1 MTPFTGAP
9 AGLLDSVKSDP
20 VAFNAILGVWT
31 LEWLENAS
39 TTLMWWPPTR
49 RSLAEVFGVALDA
62 PAASVDAAKA
72 HFAANP
78 KDILVANVVEPGVNG
93 DVKFSIMRTSVTAK
107 SSIADLLK
115 TGESF
120 WDWYIRECLV
130 PLGFAL
136 DTRVLGVLD
145 SVISR
150 AVLLDASKP
159 GEQVTSVMKSACDL
173 IVYPEAWMLSAAVK
187 ARLSANPLFAKDTGA
202 RVVVG
207 APKAS
212 ALPHKTCVL
221 RGVSCGHHVVIA
233 DAVWPRITLG
243 DKGAFVVTTEIW
255 HGVGIDTTSPGGGIP
270 FAVIDY
276 GVGGLV

>member
-1 MTPFTGAP
+1 MTPFTGSP
-9 AGLLDSVKSDP
+9 VGLLDSVKSDP

-31 LEWLENAS
+31 LEWLENVA
-39 TTLMWWPPTR
+39 TTMKWWPPTR

-62 PAASVDAAKA
+62 PAANVDAARA

-78 KDILVANVVEPGVNG
+78 KDVLVANVVEPGVKG
-93 DVKFSIMRTSVTAK
+93 DVKFSILRTPVTAK

-120 WDWYIRECLV
+120 WDWYTRDILT
-130 PLGFAL
+130 PLAFAV

-150 AVLLDASKP
+150 ATLLDASKP
-159 GEQVTSVMKSACDL
+159 GEQVTSVMVSACDL
-173 IVYPEAWMLSAAVK
+173 VVYPEAWLLSAAIK
-187 ARLSANPLFAKDTGA
+187 ARLSANPLLARDVGA

-221 RGVSCGHHVVIA
+221 RGGFCGHHVVIA
-233 DAVWPRITLG
+233 DAVWPRITMG
-243 DKGAFVVTTEIW
+243 DKGTFEVTTEIW
-255 HGVGIDTTSPGGGIP
+255 HGLGIDTTAPRGEIN
-270 FAVIDY
+270 FAAIDY
-276 GVGGLV
+276 GVGGLI

>member
-1 MTPFTGAP
+1 MTPFTGSP

-31 LEWLENAS
+31 LEWLENVA
-39 TTLMWWPPTR
+39 TTMKWWPPTR
-49 RSLAEVFGVALDA
+49 RSLAEIFGVALEA
-62 PAASVDAAKA
+62 PAANVDAARA
-72 HFAANP
+72 HFAVNP
-78 KDILVANVVEPGVNG
+78 KDVLVANVVEPGVNG
-93 DVKFSIMRTSVTAK
+93 DVKFSILRTPVTAK

-120 WDWYIRECLV
+120 WDWYTRDILA
-130 PLGFAL
+130 PLAFAV
-136 DTRVLGVLD
+136 DTRVLGVLE

-150 AVLLDASKP
+150 ASLLDASEP
-159 GEQVTSVMKSACDL
+159 GEQVTSVMVSACDL
-173 IVYPEAWMLSAAVK
+173 VVYPEAWMLSAAVK
-187 ARLSANPLFAKDTGA
+187 ARLSADPLLERDVGA

-221 RGVSCGHHVVIA
+221 RGGSCGHHVVIA
-233 DAVWPRITLG
+233 DAVWPRITMG
-243 DKGAFVVTTEIW
+243 DQGAFEVTTEIW
-255 HGVGIDTTSPGGGIP
+255 HGLGIDTTAPRGEIN

-276 GVGGLV
+276 GVGGLA